1 MHDERGLLLVLILIH
16 FFEFHFTGGRTTAV
30 WRTDAVNKHVII
42 TARLEALFSP
52 KTINSRFYQILFL
65 SETQILNPDAFQNS
79 RGVDGFIFWFWK
91 NQINLDFLSKSGGSV
106 LANNDGFE
114 SEFFGSLVKFK
125 FILWLIFIANSI
137 AKKVSCFLTFFQT
150 V

>member
-1 MHDERGLLLVLILIH
+1 MRSKIQEESIDFFLVL
-16 FFEFHFTGGRTTAV
+16 EKS
-30 WRTDAVNKHVII
+30 NQ
-42 TARLEALFSP
+42 
-52 KTINSRFYQILFL
+52 SR
-65 SETQILNPDAFQNS
+65 
-79 RGVDGFIFWFWK
+79 
-91 NQINLDFLSKSGGSV
+91 FLSKSGGSV

-137 AKKVSCFLTFFQT
+137 AKKASCLLTFFET